1 MIIAGLGIG
10 PLPLH
15 VAQKDVSDGNLRQVA
30 PFDDL
35 PSIDIYM
42 LNHPKARLNRAEV
55 RFIEHLKHKIKT
67 TRLFRPNLS
76 LTLISHP

>member
-1 MIIAGLGIG
+1 MIIAGPGIG

-15 VAQKDVSDGNLRQVA
+15 VAQKDVNDGNLRQVA

-42 LNHPKARLNRAEV
+42 LNHPRARLNRAEV
-55 RFIEHLKHKIKT
+55 CFIEHLKHKIKT
-67 TRLFRPNLS
+67 TRLSDR
-76 LTLISHP
+76 TYR